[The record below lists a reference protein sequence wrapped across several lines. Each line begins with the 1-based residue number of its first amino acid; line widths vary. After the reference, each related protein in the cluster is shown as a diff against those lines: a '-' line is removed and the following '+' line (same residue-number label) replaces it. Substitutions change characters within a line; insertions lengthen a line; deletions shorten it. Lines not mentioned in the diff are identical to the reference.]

1 MTMLRLPLSLHF
13 GAGHASW
20 RRHARRIATLAAA
33 VMMAGLSG
41 CAMVEVRSLGPEQ
54 YIAMKRGDIL
64 STGKLSASTDE
75 TVRVAGLDET
85 ICARTS
91 LDCIDALGR
100 AKEIDIDRRLAAMA
114 EMSMQLAIAQTP
126 SGDRQWND
134 TQFDLWLRTARY
146 AYAYLFYGDRPSS
159 ERAFEDRQT
168 QVRDY
173 YNFAVQT
180 FSVALFRRAQTT
192 GDDAVAGWTLPVDAS
207 SVRFGGNH
215 IDPREV
221 LPAST
226 LSFAGVRSQYR
237 RDGFGAE
244 LVAVLD
250 EKSAADALT
259 SISRTP
265 APQGDASTGPDID
278 NVYSARND
286 TPGQARSSGARNA
299 RESKASRD
307 FRRATDPNAGQV
319 FSEMPSPS
327 LTLLLRFDGTTLE
340 EVLTTHVAT
349 LVVYDPYRQ
358 SSVEL
363 NGQTVPLAG
372 NFTAGY
378 GLWLARSGF
387 ARQSLRTLFGR
398 DRGIVRPHI
407 YLMQPFDPG
416 RRVILMLHGLASSPE
431 AWVNLANEIQGDAT
445 LRQHFQVWQVYYPT
459 NSPILVNAM
468 AIRNAFDATLKHF
481 DPDGLSAASHDA
493 VIIGHSMGGVI
504 ARLMVSSAD
513 DELWDVFQNDYHLND
528 DQVDRARDRL
538 DPLFHFGPVPQ
549 FERAIFIAS
558 PHRGTPFARNRLGRW
573 VSNLI
578 KLPVTLLSGIDDVLH
593 FATGTED
600 APSEGKTRYVPN
612 SVDQLRD
619 DDPYVVAAAGLKIS
633 PKVQYHSIIA
643 RRSAQGPLN
652 ESTDGVVP
660 YTSAHLAGAQSERVI
675 VSGHSVQETP
685 QAILEIRRILHEDV
699 DQLDPIK
706 LPGRAG
712 PAQTFQP
719 IDPPQLVAPVAPA
732 ASAAAQ
738 PGTTSGNAR
747 PTPGKTTKTPSR

>member
-1 MTMLRLPLSLHF
+1 M
-13 GAGHASW
+13 
-20 RRHARRIATLAAA
+20 LAAA
-33 VMMAGLSG
+33 VWLTGLSG

-64 STGKLSASTDE
+64 STGKLSVSTED
-75 TVRVAGLDET
+75 VIRVAGLDET
-85 ICARTS
+85 ICAKPS

-126 SGDRQWND
+126 TGDKQWND
-134 TQFDLWLRTARY
+134 AQFDLWLRSARY

-173 YNFAVQT
+173 YNYAVQT
-180 FSVALFRRAQTT
+180 FSVALFRRVQQT
-192 GDDAVAGWTLPVDAS
+192 GKDQIAGWTLPVDAS
-207 SVRFGGNH
+207 SVRFANSR
-215 IDPREV
+215 IQPRQV

-226 LSFAGVRSQYR
+226 LSFAGLRSPYR

-250 EKSAADALT
+250 DKSAADAL
-259 SISRTP
+259 SMVRRTP
-265 APQGDASTGPDID
+265 APRGDASTGPDND
-278 NVYSARND
+278 NVYSAHDEESGGAHNNRNS
-286 TPGQARSSGARNA
+286 R
-299 RESKASRD
+299 ASRD
-307 FRRATDPNAGQV
+307 FRRATDPNAGPV

-340 EVLTTHVAT
+340 DILTTHVAT

-358 SSVEL
+358 ASVEL

-387 ARQSLRTLFGR
+387 AEQSLRTLFGR

-445 LRQHFQVWQVYYPT
+445 LREHFQVWQVYYPT

-468 AIRNAFDATLKHF
+468 AIRNAFEATLKHF

-493 VIIGHSMGGVI
+493 VVIGHSMGGVI
-504 ARLMVSSAD
+504 ARLMVSSSD
-513 DELWDVFQNDYHLND
+513 DELWSTFQNDYRLNE
-528 DQVDRARDRL
+528 DQIDRARDRL
-538 DPLFHFGPVPQ
+538 DPLFQFKPVPQ
-549 FERAIFIAS
+549 FERAIFIAA

-593 FATGTED
+593 FATGAED
-600 APSEGKTRYVPN
+600 SPSEGKTRYVPN

-619 DDPYVVAAAGLKIS
+619 NDPYVVAAAGLKIS
-633 PKVQYHSIIA
+633 PSVQYHSIIA
-643 RRSAQGPLN
+643 RRNPKGPLE
-652 ESTDGVVP
+652 ESSDGVVP

-699 DQLDPIK
+699 DELDPIK
-706 LPGRAG
+706 LPGRPG
-712 PAQTFQP
+712 PFQA
-719 IDPPQLVAPVAPA
+719 IDPPPLVAPAKPG
-732 ASAAAQ
+732 AQ
-738 PGTTSGNAR
+738 PKPTAGR
-747 PTPGKTTKTPSR
+747 PTSR

>member
-1 MTMLRLPLSLHF
+1 MTSPSTIRTMHRLRRTGLLV
-13 GAGHASW
+13 AVTA
-20 RRHARRIATLAAA
+20 LAA
-33 VMMAGLSG
+33 LSG

-64 STGKLSASTDE
+64 STGKLSASTEE
-75 TVRVAGLDET
+75 TIRVAGLDET
-85 ICARTS
+85 TCAKPS

-100 AKEIDIDRRLAAMA
+100 AREIDVDRRLAAMA

-126 SGDRQWND
+126 TGERQWND
-134 TQFDLWLRTARY
+134 AQFDLWLRSARY
-146 AYAYLFYGDRPSS
+146 AYAYLFYSNRPSS

-173 YNFAVQT
+173 YNYAVQN
-180 FSVALFRRAQTT
+180 FSVALFRRTQQT
-192 GDDAVAGWTLPVDAS
+192 GSNKIAGWTLPVDAS
-207 SVRFGGNH
+207 SVRFANNRTQ
-215 IDPREV
+215 PREV

-226 LSFAGVRSQYR
+226 LSFAGLRSPYR

-250 EKSAADALT
+250 EKSAADAL
-259 SISRTP
+259 SAVSRSP
-265 APQGDASTGPDID
+265 APRGDAASSPEPGNDEAAAD
-278 NVYSARND
+278 AGRSGSASAR
-286 TPGQARSSGARNA
+286 SA
-299 RESKASRD
+299 RESRASRD
-307 FRRATDPNAGQV
+307 FHRATDPNAGPV

-327 LTLLLRFDGTTLE
+327 LTLLLRFDGTSLE
-340 EVLTTHVAT
+340 EVLTTHIAT

-358 SSVEL
+358 TSVEI
-363 NGQTVPLAG
+363 NGQSVPLAA

-387 ARQSLRTLFGR
+387 AEQSLRSLFGR

-445 LRQHFQVWQVYYPT
+445 LREHFQVWQVYYPT
-459 NSPILVNAM
+459 NAPILVNAM
-468 AIRNAFDATLKHF
+468 AIRKAFETTLRHF

-513 DELWDVFQNDYHLND
+513 DELWSAFQNDYHLD
-528 DQVDRARDRL
+528 AGQIDRARDRF
-538 DPLFHFGPVPQ
+538 DPLFHFKPVPQ
-549 FERAIFIAS
+549 FERAIFIAA
-558 PHRGTPFARNRLGRW
+558 PHRGTSFANNRLGRW

-578 KLPVTLLSGIDDVLH
+578 RLPVTLLSGIDDVLH
-593 FATGTED
+593 YATGTD
-600 APSEGKTRYVPN
+600 DDPSEGKTRYVPN

-619 DDPYVVAAAGLKIS
+619 NDPYVVAAAGLKIS
-633 PKVQYHSIIA
+633 PTVQYHSIIA
-643 RRSAQGPLN
+643 RRSATGPL
-652 ESTDGVVP
+652 EETSDGVVS
-660 YTSAHLAGAQSERVI
+660 YKSAHLEGAQSERVI

-699 DQLDPIK
+699 DELDPTK
-706 LPGRAG
+706 LPGRLGPYQPIVPPPLAPVPG
-712 PAQTFQP
+712 QPAQP
-719 IDPPQLVAPVAPA
+719 VPP
-732 ASAAAQ
+732 
-738 PGTTSGNAR
+738 GR
-747 PTPGKTTKTPSR
+747 PTSR

>member
-1 MTMLRLPLSLHF
+1 
-13 GAGHASW
+13 
-20 RRHARRIATLAAA
+20 
-33 VMMAGLSG
+33 
-41 CAMVEVRSLGPEQ
+41 MVEVRSLGSEQ

-64 STGKLSASTDE
+64 STGKLSASTDA
-75 TVRVAGLDET
+75 TIRVAGLDET
-85 ICARTS
+85 ICATTS

-100 AKEIDIDRRLAAMA
+100 AKEIDVDRRLAAMA
-114 EMSMQLAIAQTP
+114 EISMQLAIAQTP
-126 SGDRQWND
+126 TNDTLWND
-134 TQFDLWLRTARY
+134 TQFDLWLRSARY

-173 YNFAVQT
+173 YNYAVQN
-180 FSVALFRRAQTT
+180 FSVALFRRVQRT
-192 GDDAVAGWTLPVDAS
+192 GSDKVAGWTLPVDAS
-207 SVRFGGNH
+207 SVRFADNRTQ
-215 IDPREV
+215 PREV

-226 LSFAGVRSQYR
+226 LSFAGLRSPYR

-250 EKSAADALT
+250 EKSAADAL
-259 SISRTP
+259 SAASRSP
-265 APQGDASTGPDID
+265 APRGDAATGPKSENAFAGQDHD
-278 NVYSARND
+278 NSGGANASDSRSSYSAR
-286 TPGQARSSGARNA
+286 SS
-299 RESKASRD
+299 RESRASRD
-307 FRRATDPNAGQV
+307 FRRAMDPNAGPV

-349 LVVYDPYRQ
+349 LIVYDPYRQ
-358 SSVEL
+358 ASVEL
-363 NGQTVPLAG
+363 NHQIVPLAG

-431 AWVNLANEIQGDAT
+431 AWVNMANEIQGDAT
-445 LRQHFQVWQVYYPT
+445 LREHFQVWQVYYPT

-468 AIRNAFDATLKHF
+468 AIRNAFTDTLKHF
-481 DPDGLSAASHDA
+481 DPEGLSAASHDA

-504 ARLMVSSAD
+504 ARLMVSSSD
-513 DELWDVFQNDYHLND
+513 SDLWEAFQKDYQLD
-528 DQVDRARDRL
+528 ASQVDRVRERL
-538 DPLFHFGPVPQ
+538 DPLFDFKPVPE
-549 FERAIFIAS
+549 FERAIFIAT

-578 KLPVTLLSGIDDVLH
+578 KLPVTLLSSIDDVLH
-593 FATGTED
+593 YATGSD
-600 APSEGKTRYVPN
+600 DNPSEGKTRYVPN
-612 SVDQLRD
+612 SIDQLRD
-619 DDPYVVAAAGLKIS
+619 DDPYVAAVSGLKIS
-633 PKVQYHSIIA
+633 PAVQYHSIIA
-643 RRSAQGPLN
+643 RRDARGPLK
-652 ESTDGVVP
+652 ESSDGVVP

-699 DQLDPIK
+699 DELDPIK
-706 LPGRAG
+706 LPGRLNPYQAIV
-712 PAQTFQP
+712 PP
-719 IDPPQLVAPVAPA
+719 PLDPSP
-732 ASAAAQ
+732 
-738 PGTTSGNAR
+738 PGR
-747 PTPGKTTKTPSR
+747 PTSH

>member
-1 MTMLRLPLSLHF
+1 MTSTAIGQAM
-13 GAGHASW
+13 ASQW
-20 RRHARRIATLAAA
+20 PCRRHRAAVVAAA
-33 VMMAGLSG
+33 VWLTGLSG

-64 STGKLSASTDE
+64 STGKLSVSSADAI
-75 TVRVAGLDET
+75 RVAGLDET
-85 ICARTS
+85 ICAKPS

-126 SGDRQWND
+126 TGEKQWND
-134 TQFDLWLRTARY
+134 AQFDLWLRSARY

-173 YNFAVQT
+173 YNYAVQT
-180 FSVALFRRAQTT
+180 LSVALFRRVQQT
-192 GDDAVAGWTLPVDAS
+192 GKDQIAGWTLPVDAS
-207 SVRFGGNH
+207 SVRFANDR
-215 IDPREV
+215 IRPREV

-226 LSFAGVRSQYR
+226 LSFAGLRSPYR

-250 EKSAADALT
+250 DKSAADALAAVR
-259 SISRTP
+259 RTP
-265 APQGDASTGPDID
+265 APRGDASTGPDND
-278 NVYSARND
+278 NVYS
-286 TPGQARSSGARNA
+286 TPDEDSSGARN
-299 RESKASRD
+299 RRDSRASRD
-307 FRRATDPNAGQV
+307 FRRATDPNAGPV

-340 EVLTTHVAT
+340 DVLTTHVAT

-363 NGQTVPLAG
+363 NRQTVPLAG

-387 ARQSLRTLFGR
+387 AEQSLRTLFGR

-445 LRQHFQVWQVYYPT
+445 LREHFQVWQVYYPT
-459 NSPILVNAM
+459 NSPILLNAM
-468 AIRNAFDATLKHF
+468 AIRSAFDATLKHF

-493 VIIGHSMGGVI
+493 VVIGHSMGGVI

-513 DELWDVFQNDYHLND
+513 DELWSAFQRDYQLD
-528 DQVDRARDRL
+528 DAQVERARDRL
-538 DPLFHFGPVPQ
+538 DPLFHFKPVPQ
-549 FERAIFIAS
+549 FERAIFIAA

-593 FATGTED
+593 FATGAED
-600 APSEGKTRYVPN
+600 NPSEGNTRYVPN

-619 DDPYVVAAAGLKIS
+619 NDPYVVAAAGLKIS
-633 PKVQYHSIIA
+633 PAVQYHSIIA
-643 RRSAQGPLN
+643 RRNPTGPL
-652 ESTDGVVP
+652 EASSDGVVP
-660 YTSAHLAGAQSERVI
+660 YTSAHLAGAESERVI

-699 DQLDPIK
+699 DELDPIK
-706 LPGRAG
+706 PPGRPG
-712 PAQTFQP
+712 PFQV
-719 IDPPQLVAPVAPA
+719 IDPPPLAIPAKPAPA
-732 ASAAAQ
+732 QKPAA
-738 PGTTSGNAR
+738 AR
-747 PTPGKTTKTPSR
+747 PTSR

>member
-1 MTMLRLPLSLHF
+1 MTAPITMRQLRRGTL
-13 GAGHASW
+13 
-20 RRHARRIATLAAA
+20 LAAA
-33 VMMAGLSG
+33 VWLAALSG

-75 TVRVAGLDET
+75 TIRVAGLDET
-85 ICARTS
+85 ICAKTS

-100 AKEIDIDRRLAAMA
+100 AKEIDVDRRLAAMA
-114 EMSMQLAIAQTP
+114 EVSMQLAIAQTP
-126 SGDRQWND
+126 TGDKPWND
-134 TQFDLWLRTARY
+134 AQFDLWLRSARY
-146 AYAYLFYGDRPSS
+146 AYAYLFYSDRPSS

-173 YNFAVQT
+173 YNYAVQN
-180 FSVALFRRAQTT
+180 FSVALFRRTQQT
-192 GDDAVAGWTLPVDAS
+192 GSNKIAGWTLPVDAS
-207 SVRFGGNH
+207 SVRFANNH
-215 IDPREV
+215 TQPREV

-226 LSFAGVRSQYR
+226 LSFAGLRSPYR

-250 EKSAADALT
+250 EKSAADAL
-259 SISRTP
+259 SAASRSP
-265 APQGDASTGPDID
+265 APRGDAATGPDQND
-278 NVYSARND
+278 QSSANARN
-286 TPGQARSSGARNA
+286 P
-299 RESKASRD
+299 RESRASRD
-307 FRRATDPNAGQV
+307 FRRVTDPNAGPV

-327 LTLLLRFDGTTLE
+327 LTLLLRFDGATLE
-340 EVLTTHVAT
+340 DVLTTRVAT

-358 SSVEL
+358 TSVEL
-363 NGQTVPLAG
+363 NHQTVPLAG

-387 ARQSLRTLFGR
+387 AEQSLRTLFGR

-445 LRQHFQVWQVYYPT
+445 LREHFQVWQVYYPT
-459 NSPILVNAM
+459 NTPILVNAM
-468 AIRNAFDATLKHF
+468 AIRNAFAATLRHF

-493 VIIGHSMGGVI
+493 VVIGHSMGGVI

-513 DELWDVFQNDYHLND
+513 DELWTAFQNDYHLEE
-528 DQVDRARDRL
+528 DQVDRARARL
-538 DPLFHFGPVPQ
+538 DPLFHFKPVPQ
-549 FERAIFIAS
+549 FERAIFIAA
-558 PHRGTPFARNRLGRW
+558 PHRGTPFANNRLGRW

-578 KLPVTLLSGIDDVLH
+578 RLPVTLLSSIDDVLH
-593 FATGTED
+593 YATGTED
-600 APSEGKTRYVPN
+600 DPSEGKTRYVPN

-619 DDPYVVAAAGLKIS
+619 NDPYVIAAARLKIS
-633 PKVQYHSIIA
+633 PAVQYHSIIA
-643 RRSAQGPLN
+643 RRSAKGPLE
-652 ESTDGVVP
+652 ESSDGVVP

-675 VSGHSVQETP
+675 VAGHSVQETP

-699 DQLDPIK
+699 DELDPIK
-706 LPGRAG
+706 LPGRVG
-712 PAQTFQP
+712 PYQA
-719 IDPPQLVAPVAPA
+719 IDPPPLVPTP
-732 ASAAAQ
+732 
-738 PGTTSGNAR
+738 PGR
-747 PTPGKTTKTPSR
+747 PTSR

>member
-1 MTMLRLPLSLHF
+1 MSTWLRR
-13 GAGHASW
+13 A
-20 RRHARRIATLAAA
+20 ATLAAA
-33 VMMAGLSG
+33 AWLAALSG

-64 STGKLSASTDE
+64 STNRLSTATDE
-75 TVRVAGLDET
+75 TIRVAGLDET
-85 ICARTS
+85 ICVKPS

-114 EMSMQLAIAQTP
+114 EMAMQLAIAQTP
-126 SGDRQWND
+126 AGDRQWND
-134 TQFDLWLRTARY
+134 AQFDLWLRAARY
-146 AYAYLFYGDRPSS
+146 SYAYLFYGDRPSS

-173 YNFAVQT
+173 YNYAVQT
-180 FSVALFRRAQTT
+180 FSVALFRRVQAT
-192 GDDAVAGWTLPVDAS
+192 GSDKIAGWTLPVDAS
-207 SVRFGGNH
+207 SVRFADNRTR
-215 IDPREV
+215 PREV

-226 LSFAGVRSQYR
+226 LSFAGLRSPYR

-250 EKSAADALT
+250 EKSAADALADA
-259 SISRTP
+259 RCTP
-265 APQGDASTGPDID
+265 TPRGDASAGSGDGD
-278 NVYSARND
+278 NS
-286 TPGQARSSGARNA
+286 TPTRTDGSTRSL
-299 RESKASRD
+299 RESRASRD
-307 FRRATDPNAGQV
+307 FRRATDPNAGPM

-327 LTLLLRFDGTTLE
+327 LTLLLRFDGNTRDE
-340 EVLTTHVAT
+340 ILTTHVAT

-363 NGQTVPLAG
+363 HGQTVPLTG

-387 ARQSLRTLFGR
+387 AEQSLRTLFGR
-398 DRGIVRPHI
+398 DRGIDRPHI

-445 LRQHFQVWQVYYPT
+445 LREHFQIWQVYYPT
-459 NSPILVNAM
+459 NGPILVNAM
-468 AIRNAFDATLKHF
+468 AIRNAFEATLKHF

-493 VIIGHSMGGVI
+493 VVVGHSMGGVI
-504 ARLMVSSAD
+504 ARLMVSRAD
-513 DELWDVFQNDYHLND
+513 DELWNAFQEDYDIDEDRLA
-528 DQVDRARDRL
+528 RARGRL
-538 DPLFHFGPVPQ
+538 DPLFRFKPVPQ
-549 FERAIFIAS
+549 FERAIFIAA

-573 VSNLI
+573 ISNLI
-578 KLPVTLLSGIDDVLH
+578 KLPVTLLAGLDDALH
-593 FATGTED
+593 FATGAED

-633 PKVQYHSIIA
+633 PSVQYHSIIA
-643 RRSAQGPLN
+643 RRDAKGPLN
-652 ESTDGVVP
+652 ESSDGVVP
-660 YTSAHLAGAQSERVI
+660 YLSAHLAGAQSERVI

-699 DQLDPIK
+699 DELDPI
-706 LPGRAG
+706 RA
-712 PAQTFQP
+712 PNRENPFQP
-719 IDPPQLVAPVAPA
+719 IDPPPLAVPA
-732 ASAAAQ
+732 TPPA
-738 PGTTSGNAR
+738 TTSAKG
-747 PTPGKTTKTPSR
+747 TKATKAVK

>member
-1 MTMLRLPLSLHF
+1 MTRAAVLAPLRTFCPCP
-13 GAGHASW
+13 
-20 RRHARRIATLAAA
+20 RRLRQAAMLAAA
-33 VMMAGLSG
+33 TWLAGLSG
-41 CAMVEVRSLGPEQ
+41 CAMVAVRSLGPEQ

-64 STGKLSASTDE
+64 STGKLSTSTGD
-75 TVRVAGLDET
+75 VIRVAGLDGT
-85 ICARTS
+85 ICAKPS

-100 AKEIDIDRRLAAMA
+100 AKEIDVDRRLAAMA

-126 SGDRQWND
+126 TGEKQWND
-134 TQFDLWLRTARY
+134 AQFDLWLRSARY

-173 YNFAVQT
+173 YNYAVQT
-180 FSVALFRRAQTT
+180 FSVALFRRVQQT
-192 GDDAVAGWTLPVDAS
+192 GNDEIAGWTLPVDAS
-207 SVRFGGNH
+207 SVRFGGEL
-215 IDPREV
+215 IQPREV

-226 LSFAGVRSQYR
+226 LSFAGLRSPYR

-250 EKSAADALT
+250 DKSAADAL
-259 SISRTP
+259 SSVSRTP
-265 APQGDASTGPDID
+265 APRGDASTGPDND
-278 NVYSARND
+278 NVYSAPDEQSR
-286 TPGQARSSGARNA
+286 GARNH
-299 RESKASRD
+299 RESRASRD
-307 FRRATDPNAGQV
+307 FRRALDPNAGPV
-319 FSEMPSPS
+319 YSEMPSPS
-327 LTLLLRFDGTTLE
+327 LTLLLRFDGITLDE
-340 EVLTTHVAT
+340 ILTTHVAT

-363 NGQTVPLAG
+363 NHQTVPLAG

-387 ARQSLRTLFGR
+387 AEQSLRTLFGR

-445 LRQHFQVWQVYYPT
+445 LRAHFQIWQVYYPT

-468 AIRNAFDATLKHF
+468 AIRNAFEATLSHF
-481 DPDGLSAASHDA
+481 DPDGQSAASHDA
-493 VIIGHSMGGVI
+493 VVIGHSMGGVI

-513 DELWDVFQNDYHLND
+513 DELWSAFQNDYHLD
-528 DQVDRARDRL
+528 EGQIERARDRL
-538 DPLFHFGPVPQ
+538 DPLFHFKPVPQ
-549 FERAIFIAS
+549 FERAIFIAA

-593 FATGTED
+593 FATGSED
-600 APSEGKTRYVPN
+600 DPSEGKTRYVPN

-619 DDPYVVAAAGLKIS
+619 TDPYVVTAARLKIS
-633 PKVQYHSIIA
+633 PAVQYHSIIA
-643 RRSAQGPLN
+643 RRNPQGPLE
-652 ESTDGVVP
+652 ESSDGVVP

-699 DQLDPIK
+699 DELDLVK

-712 PAQTFQP
+712 PFKV
-719 IDPPQLVAPVAPA
+719 IDPPPLAAPA
-732 ASAAAQ
+732 KPAAQ
-738 PGTTSGNAR
+738 PK
-747 PTPGKTTKTPSR
+747 PTAGLPMSR

>member
-1 MTMLRLPLSLHF
+1 MTSHPTTSHRLAGPARF
-13 GAGHASW
+13 PGGALW
-20 RRHARRIATLAAA
+20 RRIALLSAA
-33 VMMAGLSG
+33 VWLTGISG

-64 STGKLSASTDE
+64 STGKLSTSTDE
-75 TVRVAGLDET
+75 TIRVAGLDDT
-85 ICARTS
+85 VCARSS

-126 SGDRQWND
+126 TGDKPWND
-134 TQFDLWLRTARY
+134 AQFDLWLRSARY
-146 AYAYLFYGDRPSS
+146 AYAYLFYSDRPSS

-173 YNFAVQT
+173 YNYAVQS
-180 FSVALFRRAQTT
+180 FAVALFRRAKTT
-192 GDDAVAGWTLPVDAS
+192 GNGTISGWTLPVDAS
-207 SVRFGGNH
+207 SVNFDGRR

-226 LSFAGVRSQYR
+226 LSFAGLRSPYR

-250 EKSAADALT
+250 DKSAAEALWSST
-259 SISRTP
+259 TRTP
-265 APQGDASTGPDID
+265 APRGDASTGPDND
-278 NVYSARND
+278 NVYSTREDDRAR
-286 TPGQARSSGARNA
+286 GARNA
-299 RESKASRD
+299 REREASRD
-307 FRRATDPNAGQV
+307 FRRAIDPKAGQV
-319 FSEMPSPS
+319 YSEMPSPS

-340 EVLTTHVAT
+340 DVLTTHIAT
-349 LVVYDPYRQ
+349 LVVYDPYRE
-358 SSVEL
+358 SSVEI
-363 NGQTVPLAG
+363 NHQTVPLAG

-387 ARQSLRTLFGR
+387 AEQSLRTLFGR

-445 LRQHFQVWQVYYPT
+445 LREHFQIWQVYYPT

-468 AIRNAFDATLKHF
+468 AIRNAFETTLRHF
-481 DPDGLSAASHDA
+481 DPDGVSAASHDA

-513 DELWDVFQNDYHLND
+513 DELWSVFQNDYHLD
-528 DQVDRARDRL
+528 EDQVDRARNRL

-573 VSNLI
+573 ISNLI

-593 FATGTED
+593 FATGSED
-600 APSEGKTRYVPN
+600 DPSEGKTRYVPN

-619 DDPYVVAAAGLKIS
+619 TDPYVVASAGLKIS

-643 RRSAQGPLN
+643 RRSAKGPLN

-660 YTSAHLAGAQSERVI
+660 YNSAHLADAQSERVI
-675 VSGHSVQETP
+675 VAGHSVQETP

-699 DQLDPIK
+699 NALDPIK
-706 LPGRAG
+706 LRGRPG
-712 PAQTFQP
+712 PYQP
-719 IDPPQLVAPVAPA
+719 IDPPALAVPA
-732 ASAAAQ
+732 APSSKPAAA
-738 PGTTSGNAR
+738 GTANAAAG
-747 PTPGKTTKTPSR
+747 GKATMGRATAR

>member
-1 MTMLRLPLSLHF
+1 MISLH
-13 GAGHASW
+13 ASGKARSL
-20 RRHARRIATLAAA
+20 RRAAMLMAA
-33 VMMAGLSG
+33 VWLTALSG

-85 ICARTS
+85 LCAKSS

-100 AKEIDIDRRLAAMA
+100 AKEIDVDRRLAAMA

-126 SGDRQWND
+126 TGERQWND
-134 TQFDLWLRTARY
+134 AQFDLWLRSARY

-173 YNFAVQT
+173 YNYAVQN
-180 FSVALFRRAQTT
+180 FSVALFRRVQQT
-192 GDDAVAGWTLPVDAS
+192 GSDKIAGWLLPVDAS
-207 SVRFGGNH
+207 SVRFADNRVQ
-215 IDPREV
+215 PREV

-226 LSFAGVRSQYR
+226 LSFAGLRSPYR

-250 EKSAADALT
+250 EKSAAEALAAAGQNP
-259 SISRTP
+259 TP
-265 APQGDASTGPDID
+265 RGDAATGPD
-278 NVYSARND
+278 NRD
-286 TPGQARSSGARNA
+286 TTLHP
-299 RESKASRD
+299 RESRASRD
-307 FRRATDPNAGQV
+307 FRRATDPNAGPV

-340 EVLTTHVAT
+340 QVLTTKVAT

-358 SSVEL
+358 TSVEL
-363 NGQTVPLAG
+363 NHQTVPLAG

-387 ARQSLRTLFGR
+387 AEQSLRTLFGR

-431 AWVNLANEIQGDAT
+431 AWVNLANEIQGDTT
-445 LRQHFQVWQVYYPT
+445 LREHFQVWQVYYPT
-459 NSPILVNAM
+459 NAPILVNAM
-468 AIRNAFDATLKHF
+468 AIRNAFETTLKHF
-481 DPDGLSAASHDA
+481 DPDGLSAASHEA
-493 VIIGHSMGGVI
+493 VVIGHSMGGVI
-504 ARLMVSSAD
+504 ARLMVSSSD
-513 DELWDVFQNDYHLND
+513 DQLWDTFQNEYHLD
-528 DQVDRARDRL
+528 EDQIDRARDRL
-538 DPLFHFGPVPQ
+538 NPLFSFKPVPQ
-549 FERAIFIAS
+549 FERAIFIAA
-558 PHRGTPFARNRLGRW
+558 PHRGTPFARNRIGRW

-593 FATGTED
+593 YATGSED
-600 APSEGKTRYVPN
+600 SPSEGKTRYVPN

-619 DDPYVVAAAGLKIS
+619 DDPYVMAAAGLKIS
-633 PKVQYHSIIA
+633 PSVQYHSIIA
-643 RRSAQGPLN
+643 RRDAKGPL
-652 ESTDGVVP
+652 EASSDGVVP

-675 VSGHSVQETP
+675 VAGHSVQETP

-699 DQLDPIK
+699 DELEPIK
-706 LPGRAG
+706 LPGRVNPYQA
-712 PAQTFQP
+712 
-719 IDPPQLVAPVAPA
+719 INPPPRAT
-732 ASAAAQ
+732 ST
-738 PGTTSGNAR
+738 PGR
-747 PTPGKTTKTPSR
+747 PTSY

>member
-1 MTMLRLPLSLHF
+1 MNPSTGMTPQSKAIALRRTVMLM
-13 GAGHASW
+13 
-20 RRHARRIATLAAA
+20 AA
-33 VMMAGLSG
+33 VWLTALSG
-41 CAMVEVRSLGPEQ
+41 CAMVEARSLGPEQ

-75 TVRVAGLDET
+75 TVRVAGLDDT
-85 ICARTS
+85 VCAKSS

-100 AKEIDIDRRLAAMA
+100 AKEIDVDRRRAAMA

-126 SGDRQWND
+126 TGERQWND
-134 TQFDLWLRTARY
+134 AQFDLWLRSARY
-146 AYAYLFYGDRPSS
+146 AYAYLFYSERPSS

-173 YNFAVQT
+173 YNYAVQN
-180 FSVALFRRAQTT
+180 FSVALFRRVQQT
-192 GDDAVAGWTLPVDAS
+192 GSDKIAGWLLPVDAS
-207 SVRFGGNH
+207 SVRFADNR
-215 IDPREV
+215 IQPREV

-226 LSFAGVRSQYR
+226 LSFAGLRSPYR

-250 EKSAADALT
+250 EKSAAEALADAGQNP
-259 SISRTP
+259 TP
-265 APQGDASTGPDID
+265 RGDAATGPD
-278 NVYSARND
+278 NRD
-286 TPGQARSSGARNA
+286 TRPNP
-299 RESKASRD
+299 RESRASRD
-307 FRRATDPNAGQV
+307 FRRATDPNAGPV

-340 EVLTTHVAT
+340 QVLTTKVAT

-358 SSVEL
+358 TSVEL
-363 NGQTVPLAG
+363 NRQTVPLAG

-387 ARQSLRTLFGR
+387 AEQSLRTLFGR

-445 LRQHFQVWQVYYPT
+445 LREHFQVWQVYYPT
-459 NSPILVNAM
+459 NAPILVNAM
-468 AIRNAFDATLKHF
+468 AIRNAFGTTLKHF
-481 DPDGLSAASHDA
+481 DPDGLSAASHEA
-493 VIIGHSMGGVI
+493 VVIGHSMGGVI
-504 ARLMVSSAD
+504 ARLMVSSSD
-513 DELWDVFQNDYHLND
+513 DQLWDTFQQEYHLD
-528 DQVDRARDRL
+528 EDQVDRARDRL
-538 DPLFHFGPVPQ
+538 DPLFSFKPVPQ
-549 FERAIFIAS
+549 FERAVFIAA
-558 PHRGTPFARNRLGRW
+558 PHRGTPFARNRIGRW

-593 FATGTED
+593 YATGSED
-600 APSEGKTRYVPN
+600 SPSEGKTRYVPN

-619 DDPYVVAAAGLKIS
+619 DDPYVMAAAGLKIS
-633 PKVQYHSIIA
+633 PSVQYHSIIA
-643 RRSAQGPLN
+643 RRDAKGPL
-652 ESTDGVVP
+652 EASSDGVVP

-675 VSGHSVQETP
+675 VAGHSVQETP

-699 DQLDPIK
+699 DELDPVK
-706 LPGRAG
+706 LPGRPNPYQA
-712 PAQTFQP
+712 
-719 IDPPQLVAPVAPA
+719 IDPPPRAT
-732 ASAAAQ
+732 ST
-738 PGTTSGNAR
+738 PGR
-747 PTPGKTTKTPSR
+747 PTSY

>member
-1 MTMLRLPLSLHF
+1 MTRPAMCVF
-13 GAGHASW
+13 AQGSW
-20 RRHARRIATLAAA
+20 QRRIRQAVMLAAA
-33 VMMAGLSG
+33 ACLTGLSG

-64 STGKLSASTDE
+64 STGKLSTSTDD
-75 TVRVAGLDET
+75 VIRVAGLDET
-85 ICARTS
+85 ICAKPS
-91 LDCIDALGR
+91 LDCIDALGH
-100 AKEIDIDRRLAAMA
+100 AKEIDVDRRLAAMA

-126 SGDRQWND
+126 TGEKQWND
-134 TQFDLWLRTARY
+134 AQFDLWLRTARY
-146 AYAYLFYGDRPSS
+146 AYAYLFYGDQPSS

-173 YNFAVQT
+173 YNYAVQT
-180 FSVALFRRAQTT
+180 FSVALFRRVQQT
-192 GDDAVAGWTLPVDAS
+192 GRDQVAGWTLPVDVS
-207 SVRFGGNH
+207 SVRFANER
-215 IDPREV
+215 IRPREV

-226 LSFAGVRSQYR
+226 LSFAGLRSPYR

-250 EKSAADALT
+250 DKSAADAL
-259 SISRTP
+259 SSVGRTP
-265 APQGDASTGPDID
+265 APRGDASTGHDND
-278 NVYSARND
+278 NVYSPSD
-286 TPGQARSSGARNA
+286 EQSSGARNQ
-299 RESKASRD
+299 RESRASHN
-307 FRRATDPNAGQV
+307 FRRAIDPNAGPV

-327 LTLLLRFDGTTLE
+327 LTLLLRFDGTSLD
-340 EVLTTHVAT
+340 EVLTTHIAT

-363 NGQTVPLAG
+363 NAQTVPLAG

-387 ARQSLRTLFGR
+387 AKQSLLTLFGR
-398 DRGIVRPHI
+398 ERGIVRPHI

-445 LRQHFQVWQVYYPT
+445 LREHFQIWQVYYPT

-468 AIRNAFDATLKHF
+468 AIRNAFQATLKHF
-481 DPDGLSAASHDA
+481 DPDGQSAASHDA
-493 VIIGHSMGGVI
+493 VVIGHSMGGVI

-513 DELWDVFQNDYHLND
+513 DELWSTFQSDYHLD
-528 DQVDRARDRL
+528 EDQIERARNRL
-538 DPLFHFGPVPQ
+538 DPLFQFKPVPQ
-549 FERAIFIAS
+549 FERAIFIAA

-573 VSNLI
+573 ISNLI
-578 KLPVTLLSGIDDVLH
+578 KLPVTLLSGLDDVLH
-593 FATGTED
+593 FATGSED
-600 APSEGKTRYVPN
+600 SPSEGKTRYVPN

-619 DDPYVVAAAGLKIS
+619 NDPYVVAAAGLKIS
-633 PKVQYHSIIA
+633 PSVQYHSIIA
-643 RRSAQGPLN
+643 RRNPKGPLD
-652 ESTDGVVP
+652 ESSDGVVP

-685 QAILEIRRILHEDV
+685 QAILEIRRILHEDI
-699 DQLDPIK
+699 DELYPIK

-712 PAQTFQP
+712 PFQA
-719 IDPPQLVAPVAPA
+719 IAPSPLAIPA
-732 ASAAAQ
+732 K
-738 PGTTSGNAR
+738 PGTPQK
-747 PTPGKTTKTPSR
+747 PTAGRSTPR

>member
-1 MTMLRLPLSLHF
+1 MTSPAIRPPAQTF
-13 GAGHASW
+13 W
-20 RRHARRIATLAAA
+20 RRRLHRAAMLAAA
-33 VMMAGLSG
+33 VWLTGLSG
-41 CAMVEVRSLGPEQ
+41 CAMVEVRSLGPDQ

-64 STGKLSASTDE
+64 STGKLSASTDD
-75 TVRVAGLDET
+75 VIRVAGLDET
-85 ICARTS
+85 ICAKPS

-126 SGDRQWND
+126 AGETQWND
-134 TQFDLWLRTARY
+134 AQFDLWLRSARY
-146 AYAYLFYGDRPSS
+146 AYAYLFHGDRRSS

-173 YNFAVQT
+173 YNYAVQT
-180 FSVALFRRAQTT
+180 FSVALFRRVQQT
-192 GDDAVAGWTLPVDAS
+192 GKVQIAGWTLPIDAS
-207 SVRFGGNH
+207 SVRFANDR
-215 IDPREV
+215 ILPREV

-226 LSFAGVRSQYR
+226 LSFAGLRSPYR

-259 SISRTP
+259 SGSGSP
-265 APQGDASTGPDID
+265 APRGDAATGLD
-278 NVYSARND
+278 NRQV
-286 TPGQARSSGARNA
+286 SSEQNEESGGARNP
-299 RESKASRD
+299 RESRASRD
-307 FRRATDPNAGQV
+307 FRRATDPEAGPV

-327 LTLLLRFDGTTLE
+327 LTLLLRFDGTSLAQ
-340 EVLTTHVAT
+340 VLTTRVAT

-387 ARQSLRTLFGR
+387 AQQSLRTLFGR

-416 RRVILMLHGLASSPE
+416 RHVILMLHGLASSPE

-445 LRQHFQVWQVYYPT
+445 LREHFQIWQVYYPT
-459 NSPILVNAM
+459 NAPILVNAM
-468 AIRNAFDATLKHF
+468 AIRNAFEATLKHF
-481 DPDGLSAASHDA
+481 DPDGLSAASHGA
-493 VIIGHSMGGVI
+493 VVIGHSMGGVI

-513 DELWDVFQNDYHLND
+513 DELWSVFQDDYHLD
-528 DQVDRARDRL
+528 DHQVDRARGRL
-538 DPLFHFGPVPQ
+538 NPLFQFKPVPQ
-549 FERAIFIAS
+549 FERAIFIAA

-600 APSEGKTRYVPN
+600 SPSDGKTGYVPN

-619 DDPYVVAAAGLKIS
+619 NDPYVVATAGLKIS
-633 PKVQYHSIIA
+633 PSVQYHSIIA
-643 RRSAQGPLN
+643 RRDPKGPLE
-652 ESTDGVVP
+652 ESSDGVVP
-660 YTSAHLAGAQSERVI
+660 YKSAHLAGAQSERVI

-699 DQLDPIK
+699 DELDPIRR
-706 LPGRAG
+706 PGRPGPFQAINPPPLATPAKAG
-712 PAQTFQP
+712 TQP
-719 IDPPQLVAPVAPA
+719 NSTA
-732 ASAAAQ
+732 
-738 PGTTSGNAR
+738 GR
-747 PTPGKTTKTPSR
+747 PTSR